1 MGRRSD
7 HNRTELEALILDTGH
22 ALLAEVGYA
31 QFSAREVAKRIGY
44 SVGTVMNVFG
54 SSDGLMLA
62 INSRSFPIWA
72 DWLRDR
78 LADNQGA
85 ARIEALVTGY
95 FDFAVQNR
103 HLWSAIYQ
111 HVVPQGHAMPE
122 NLMQQR
128 ACLMQLVVE
137 EIVHFLPHAPLHE
150 TEVLARSLVALVH
163 GHCSFAL
170 GGSFALMG
178 IEDPLALALSRVGE
192 VLRAHGG
199 DVPW

>member
-7 HNRTELEALILDTGH
+7 HNRAELEALILDAGH
-22 ALLAEVGYA
+22 TLLAQVGFA

-54 SSDGLMLA
+54 SFDGLMLA
-62 INSRSFPIWA
+62 INSRSFPLWA

-78 LADNQGA
+78 LADKEGA

-95 FDFAVQNR
+95 FDFAVQNQN
-103 HLWSAIYQ
+103 LWSAIYQ
-111 HVVPQGHAMPE
+111 HVLPVGYTMPDKLLE
-122 NLMQQR
+122 QR
-128 ACLMQLVVE
+128 ACLMQLVEE
-137 EIVHFLPHAPLHE
+137 EILHFLPAYTSRE
-150 TEVLARSLVALVH
+150 AESLARSLVAMVH

-170 GGSFALMG
+170 GGSFALLG
-178 IEDPLALALSRVGE
+178 IDDPLGLALARVGE

-199 DVPW
+199 DFTR